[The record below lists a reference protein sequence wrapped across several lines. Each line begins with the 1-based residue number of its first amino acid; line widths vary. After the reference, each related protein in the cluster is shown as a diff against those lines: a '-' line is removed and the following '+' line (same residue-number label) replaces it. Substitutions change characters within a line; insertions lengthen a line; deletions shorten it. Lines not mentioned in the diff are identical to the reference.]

1 MLVPVIVR
9 DVATFEARLK
19 MHNIAAKNYR
29 SGFRE
34 PHKQRLV
41 AGSVSRGGEKHEAS
55 VAKNIV
61 VAVDQNYTTGIQF
74 SADGLWHLANFVLA
88 VGFWPLIV
96 VTSYDFHLPH
106 ALLQKG

>member
-41 AGSVSRGGEKHEAS
+41 AGSVPRGGEKHEAS

-61 VAVDQNYTTGIQF
+61 VAVDQFYRMLLVEG
-74 SADGLWHLANFVLA
+74 DGVLPASSPFVLDFLYKHER
-88 VGFWPLIV
+88 VGK
-96 VTSYDFHLPH
+96 HLDIRS
-106 ALLQKG
+106 